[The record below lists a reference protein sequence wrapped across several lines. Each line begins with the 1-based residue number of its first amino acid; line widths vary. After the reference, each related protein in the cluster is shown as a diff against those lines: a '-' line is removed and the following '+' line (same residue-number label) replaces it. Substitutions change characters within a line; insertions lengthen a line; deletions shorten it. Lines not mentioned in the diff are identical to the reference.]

1 MKKILTFF
9 SYLLHPVFIPLF
21 GALVYLFCVENYL
34 DVFSKYLLLIQITL
48 ITIFIPLTFLY
59 FLKVIGR
66 VDSIMVSDVSQRK
79 IPLFVQII
87 LVTLLV
93 LKSVTFENVP
103 ELFFFYLGG
112 IVSAILAFILLFFN
126 VKASI
131 HTTGIS
137 SLTVFVIGLSLHENV
152 NWMYSIAFLILLNGI
167 LMSSR
172 LIMKAHTIK
181 ELVIGFGLGVI
192 PQLVLLRFWL

>member
-1 MKKILTFF
+1 MKKIFTLF

-21 GALVYLFCVENYL
+21 GALVYLFCAENYL
-34 DVFSKYLLLIQITL
+34 DTFPKYLLIIQITL
-48 ITIFIPLTFLY
+48 ITVFIPLTFLY

-93 LKSVTFENVP
+93 LKSVTFDNVP

-112 IVSAILAFILLFFN
+112 IVSAILAFVLLFFKI
-126 VKASI
+126 KASI

-137 SLTVFVIGLSLHENV
+137 SLTVFIIGLSLHENT
-152 NWMYSIAFLILLNGI
+152 NWMYSIALLILLNGI

-172 LIMKAHTIK
+172 LIMKAHTVK
-181 ELVIGFGLGVI
+181 ELVLGFGLGI
-192 PQLVLLRFWL
+192 LPQLVLLRYWL

>member
-9 SYLLHPVFIPLF
+9 SYLLHPVFIPIF

-34 DVFSKYLLLIQITL
+34 DTFPKYLLLIQITL

-66 VDSIMVSDVSQRK
+66 VDSIMVSGVSQRK
-79 IPLFVQII
+79 IPLLFQII
-87 LVTLLV
+87 LLTLLV

-112 IVSAILAFILLFFN
+112 IFSAILAFILLFFN

-152 NWMYSIAFLILLNGI
+152 NWIYSIAFLILLNGI

-181 ELVIGFGLGVI
+181 ELVIGFGLGII

>member
-1 MKKILTFF
+1 MKKFLTFF
-9 SYLLHPVFIPLF
+9 SYLLHPVFIPIF

-34 DVFSKYLLLIQITL
+34 DTFPKYLLLIQITL

-66 VDSIMVSDVSQRK
+66 VDSIMVSGVSQRK
-79 IPLFVQII
+79 IPLLFQII

-112 IVSAILAFILLFFN
+112 IFSAILAFILLFFN

-181 ELVIGFGLGVI
+181 ELVIGFGLGII